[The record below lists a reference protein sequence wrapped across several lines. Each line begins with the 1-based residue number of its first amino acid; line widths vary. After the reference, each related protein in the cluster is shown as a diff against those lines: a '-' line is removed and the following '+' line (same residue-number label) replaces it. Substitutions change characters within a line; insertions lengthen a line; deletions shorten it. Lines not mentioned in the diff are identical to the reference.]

1 MKICSV
7 NNLLPINA
15 GVRKSSLEGR
25 YLKSQMPDT
34 FEKTSNP
41 INTEREI
48 PAEEYKTAINLL
60 DSMNGKAQ
68 RAFDRRTEYEGW
80 SGKLA
85 EKISILWGSKN
96 RAPLVSEDLQIHKS
110 QIERLEIAKRTGNF
124 KSEFFNIFG
133 VNYNKEAIKNF
144 ENESAKYT
152 LIKTS
157 EQIAEYTDERLST
170 YTKFFTKHKNS
181 INPESPDFKRE
192 GKRVNIDK
200 KLEEFKAELTKM
212 VGGKENLRDIEML
225 KRKDYITLSKE
236 EQIELY
242 TEIAEGLIYTSKE
255 TAKMLKGG
263 KKDKEIQKEYDN
275 AYKNAFGENN
285 NIQKRV
291 DKYIKTQQIRST
303 ALKDIAMSG
312 IIGATLAITKTQT
325 PALVGAAVSTAGYIG
340 MDLSDLAVNKIP
352 NKEDMGEEIVK
363 DIVKCSAIIGL
374 EYLVGT
380 KMYDVIPEAKTCNK
394 HLNNALEAARTLG
407 IELSVAFVSE
417 YAQTGEWA
425 TYQMNP
431 KDFIKITLATFAVE
445 ELVLMGLSSPAGA
458 KNYSPVSISGNAAET
473 VVKRASKEL
482 QKNFEKN
489 PTQFMNLKLLSLEKP
504 DLFAELI
511 KTSLDSVINE

>member
-1 MKICSV
+1 MKIGSV
-7 NNLLPINA
+7 NNLLAVNG

-34 FEKTSNP
+34 FERTTNP

-48 PAEEYKTAINLL
+48 PSEEYNSAISLL
-60 DSMNGKAQ
+60 DSMNSKAQ
-68 RAFDRRTEYEGW
+68 RAFDRRLEYEGW

-85 EKISILWGSKN
+85 EKISTLWCSKN
-96 RAPLVSEDLQIHKS
+96 RASLVSEDLQIHKS
-110 QIERLEIAKRTGNF
+110 QIERLDLAKKNGNF
-124 KSEFFNIFG
+124 KSEFFNVFG
-133 VNYNKEAIKNF
+133 INYDKKAIKDF
-144 ENESAKYT
+144 EEVSARYT
-152 LIKTS
+152 VIKS
-157 EQIAEYTDERLST
+157 AEQIAEYTEESLSE
-170 YTKFFTKHKNS
+170 YTKFFTKHRNS
-181 INPESPDFKRE
+181 INPESPDFKSS
-192 GKRVNIDK
+192 KKVVNIDQ
-200 KLEEFKAELTKM
+200 KLEEFKSELTKM

-225 KRKDYITLSKE
+225 KRKDYLTLSKE
-236 EQIELY
+236 EQVDLY
-242 TEIAEGLIYTSKE
+242 TDIAEGLIYTSKE
-255 TAKMLKGG
+255 TAKMLKGD

-275 AYKNAFGENN
+275 AYKKAFGEDN

-303 ALKDIAMSG
+303 ALKDVAMSG

-325 PALVGAAVSTAGYIG
+325 PALVGAAVSTVGYIG

-352 NKEDMGEEIVK
+352 NKEDMGEDVVK

-417 YAQTGEWA
+417 FAQTGEWA

-445 ELVLMGLSSPAGA
+445 ELVLMGLSAPKGNKSYTKVPLNE
-458 KNYSPVSISGNAAET
+458 KTTEKVIS
-473 VVKRASKEL
+473 RASREL

-489 PTQFMNLKLLSLEKP
+489 PAQFMNLKLVNMENP
-504 DLFAELI
+504 ELFAELM
-511 KTSLDSVINE
+511 KTSLNSVINE